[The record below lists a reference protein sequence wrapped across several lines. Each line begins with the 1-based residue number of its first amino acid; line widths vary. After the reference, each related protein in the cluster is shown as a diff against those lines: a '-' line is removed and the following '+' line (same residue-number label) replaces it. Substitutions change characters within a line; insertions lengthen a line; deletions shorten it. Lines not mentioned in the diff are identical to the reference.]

1 MRTNIVLDDDLVEQG
16 LALTNLKTKRELVNL
31 ALKELVNRKRRKSL
45 IALEGKLHWEGNL
58 NEMRQN
64 RFEDTG

>member
-1 MRTNIVLDDDLVEQG
+1 MRTNIVLDDDLMEQG
-16 LALTNLKTKRELVNL
+16 MALTNLKTKRELVNL
-31 ALKELVNRKRRKSL
+31 ALKELVNRKRRKAL

-58 NEMRQN
+58 DEMRKN